1 MNQIDLDPCRSG
13 ERGSLPMVL
22 LAAIVLGGV
31 VISLFG
37 YVATGQRTARQDR
50 DFNRA
55 IQVADAGIQNAFSD
69 LAGLDPDDP
78 SLPPIGGT
86 LTRTGDV
93 DGHPWSTTARRV
105 SRTRWQVRSEGVAD
119 GSTRAIEA
127 TIGPR
132 QLFGLAAFADL
143 KIELRGGNDADSYD
157 GVSWGTGNGA
167 VGSNNEIVLRGNAT
181 VDWVMR
187 YANATYSEKG
197 IVVNGVETSEDPAY
211 LPPLGAEAY
220 ADGGVCFGQT
230 PIAYT
235 GQFALVK
242 GKTYCF
248 TGASFPAGD
257 HRLVDAA
264 SSTDPTVAPV
274 DVDPDGPTRIYI
286 APSGNLVLGGQGN
299 GGCDKAACVNI
310 DPVDAP
316 AATNLEIYL
325 ASGEVLANNHTK
337 IAAGIYAQSSNC
349 SGPNAQGD
357 VYGSIICRTLDSK
370 GGWAFHYDD
379 RFKDVE
385 TEDFAIEGW
394 REEHEG
400 TTSFTSTG

>member
-1 MNQIDLDPCRSG
+1 MTSANSNRQRNDES
-13 ERGSLPMVL
+13 GSLPMVL
-22 LAAIVLGGV
+22 LVAIVLGGV

-37 YVATGQRTARQDR
+37 YVATGQRTARADR
-50 DFNRA
+50 DFNHA
-55 IQVADAGIQNAFSD
+55 IQVADAGIQNAFGE
-69 LAGLDPDDP
+69 LASIDPDDT
-78 SLPPIGGT
+78 SLPPVGGT
-86 LTRTGDV
+86 LIRTGEV
-93 DGHPWSTTARRV
+93 DGNEWSVTARRV
-105 SRTRWQVRSEGVAD
+105 SRTRWQVRSEGDAAD
-119 GSTRAIEA
+119 VTRAIEA

-143 KIELRGGNDADSYD
+143 KLELRGGNDADSYD
-157 GVSWGTGNGA
+157 SVSWGTGNGA
-167 VGSNNEIVLRGNAT
+167 VGSNGEIVLRGNAT

-187 YANATYSEKG
+187 YANATYNSG
-197 IVVNGVETSEDPAY
+197 GVVVNGIETFEDPAY

-235 GQFALVK
+235 GQFKLVR

-248 TGASFPAGD
+248 TSASFPAGD
-257 HRLVDAA
+257 HRLVAPSE
-264 SSTDPTVAPV
+264 SSDPTASPV
-274 DVDPDGPTRIYI
+274 EIDPDGPTRIYI
-286 APSGNLVLGGQGN
+286 APSGNLMLGGQGN
-299 GGCDKAACVNI
+299 AGCGNAACVNI
-310 DPVDAP
+310 DPVDKP

-337 IAAGIYAQSSNC
+337 IAAGIYAPSSNC

-357 VYGSIICRTLDSK
+357 VYGSIICRTLDTK

-379 RFKDVE
+379 RFQDVE